1 MTGYYAI
8 ELISYEYSDV
18 YKLMDEESLPDTF
31 WYQAGGFIL
40 LY

>member
-18 YKLMDEESLPDTF
+18 YKLMDEEKAFLIP
-31 WYQAGGFIL
+31 
-40 LY
+40 